1 MTQEIATIRPSGR
14 HLLTIGSDLIKDDY
28 TAIIELVKNAYD
40 ADAQNVTI
48 SIEGRK
54 NSILFSIRDDGHG
67 MDYDTVINKWL
78 VPSTDDKLKRK
89 ISPNKRI
96 MQGRKGIG
104 RYAAI
109 ILGQDLLLDTKTSS
123 GENTTIALD
132 WSLFEKAEYL
142 SDVEILVEKKNIN
155 NDSHYTE
162 ISVTGNEDTLRSW
175 SETDST
181 GVSKKIKR
189 LEFELKKLISPLYR
203 DKDNDV
209 FDITIKHKGL
219 STDLFMENTEIK
231 IEPLPILNLYDYR
244 IQGSV
249 SSQKIDLI
257 YENNKVSN
265 VPERITIDHF
275 SNFDNTQMDIG
286 EVKFDLKVY
295 DRENR
300 DLLNLLGRGNKYY
313 NLNYTGINEIKNIL
327 NDLSGVGV
335 YRNGFRIRPL
345 GDPGY
350 DWLKLDQKR
359 VQYPAMKIGL
369 NQIIG
374 LIEIESEEQ
383 SHLEE
388 KSARDGLKEND
399 AYNYLLKMF
408 DAVISELEQRRY
420 KYRRASDPK
429 NRDTTSQL
437 VAKIFDYTEV
447 KTEIRQALVGV
458 DENTTNDVLKII
470 EQEEANKNK
479 TAEELVEKI
488 AIYQGQ
494 ATLGKIVNVILHEG
508 RRPLNYF
515 ANQIDNFSY
524 FATKLSNEFSELLLQ
539 KIISML
545 KSFKENSCFLTS
557 LFKRI
562 EPLSSGRREKRKKE
576 ILLSIIEGS
585 VQVLEE
591 PLKKY
596 KIKLNINCDKNIE
609 LLCWKQDMYTALV
622 NIIDNSIYWLQKTDN
637 DSKTLDIK
645 VSCEDG
651 IVIDIIDNG
660 LGIKQED
667 IESGIIFEP
676 EYSTKEDGTGLGL
689 ALAGEACSRNDL
701 GLYAIYKKDGAHLQI
716 RTKDND

>member
-1 MTQEIATIRPSGR
+1 MTQEISTIRPSGR

-28 TAIIELVKNAYD
+28 TAIIELIKNAYD
-40 ADAQNVTI
+40 ADAENVI
-48 SIEGRK
+48 VSIEAIK
-54 NSILFSIRDDGHG
+54 NNILFSIRDDGHG

-78 VPSTDDKLKRK
+78 VPSTDDKLIRK
-89 ISPNKRI
+89 KSPKGRI

-109 ILGQDLLLDTKTSS
+109 ILGHDLLLNTKIAS

-132 WSLFEKAEYL
+132 WNLFKEAQYL
-142 SDVEILVEKKNIN
+142 SDVEILVEQKKIN
-155 NDSHYTE
+155 NKTHYTE
-162 ISVTGNEDTLRSW
+162 ILITGDEDTLKGW

-181 GVSKKIKR
+181 GVSKRVKR

-203 DKDNDV
+203 DSENDV
-209 FDITIKHKGL
+209 FNITIKHKGL
-219 STDLFMENTEIK
+219 SGDLFRSFGEIK
-231 IEPLPILNLYDYR
+231 IEPLPILSLYDYR
-244 IQGSV
+244 IKGTV
-249 SSQKIDLI
+249 NSQKIDLI
-257 YENNKVSN
+257 YENNKLSN
-265 VPERITIDHF
+265 IPEQVTIDSF
-275 SNFDNTQMDIG
+275 SNFDNTKMDIG
-286 EVKFDLKVY
+286 TVTFDLKVY
-295 DRENR
+295 DRDNR

-313 NLNYTGINEIKNIL
+313 NLNYAGINEIKNIL

-359 VQYPAMKIGL
+359 VQNPAMKIGL

-374 LIEIESEEQ
+374 LIEIESEEL

-399 AYNYLLKMF
+399 AYIYLLKMF

-447 KTEIRQALVGV
+447 KTGIRNALVGV
-458 DENTTNDVLKII
+458 DENTTNNVLKII
-470 EQEEANKNK
+470 EQEETNKNK

-524 FATKLSNEFSELLLQ
+524 YANKLSSEFSEVILQ

-545 KSFKENSCFLTS
+545 KSFNENSCFLTS

-562 EPLSSGRREKRKKE
+562 EPLSSGRRGKRKKE
-576 ILLSIIEGS
+576 TLLSIIEGV
-585 VQVLEE
+585 VQLFEDS
-591 PLKKY
+591 LKKY
-596 KIKLNINCDKNIE
+596 KIELNINCDENIE
-609 LLCWKQDMYTALV
+609 LLCWKQDMYTTLV
-622 NIIDNSIYWLQKTDN
+622 NIIDNSIYWLQKTEN
-637 DSKTLDIK
+637 DFKTLDIN
-645 VSCEDG
+645 VSCENG
-651 IVIDIIDNG
+651 IVIDVIDNG
-660 LGIKQED
+660 FGINPED
-667 IESGIIFEP
+667 IKSGIIFEP
-676 EYSTKEDGTGLGL
+676 EYSTKEYGTGLGL

-701 GLYAIYKKDGAHLQI
+701 ELFAIYKEDGAHLQI
-716 RTKDND
+716 RTKSND

>member
-123 GENTTIALD
+123 GENTTIVLD

-562 EPLSSGRREKRKKE
+562 EPLSSGRRGKRKKE

-591 PLKKY
+591 PLKKH

>member
-1 MTQEIATIRPSGR
+1 MTQEIAAIRPSGR
-14 HLLTIGSDLIKDDY
+14 HLLTIGSNLIKDDY

-109 ILGQDLLLDTKTSS
+109 ILGPDLLLDTKTAS

-142 SDVEILVEKKNIN
+142 SDIEILVEKKNIN

-209 FDITIKHKGL
+209 FNITIKHKGL
-219 STDLFMENTEIK
+219 STDLFIENTEVK

-244 IQGSV
+244 IKGTV

-265 VPERITIDHF
+265 VPERVTIDHF
-275 SNFDNTQMDIG
+275 SNFDNTEMDIG
-286 EVKFDLKVY
+286 TVTFDLKVY
-295 DRENR
+295 DRDNR

-313 NLNYTGINEIKNIL
+313 NINYTGLNEIKSIL

-359 VQYPAMKIGL
+359 VQSPARKIGL

-374 LIEIESEEQ
+374 FIEIENEEK

-399 AYNYLLKMF
+399 AYNYLLNMF
-408 DAVISELEQRRY
+408 DAVISELERRTY

-524 FATKLSNEFSELLLQ
+524 FTTKLSNEFSKEILQ

-545 KSFKENSCFLTS
+545 KSFKENSYFLTS

-562 EPLSSGRREKRKKE
+562 EPLSSGRRGKRKKE
-576 ILLSIIEGS
+576 TLLSIIEGS

-591 PLKKY
+591 PLKKH

-651 IVIDIIDNG
+651 VVIDIIDNG

>member
-591 PLKKY
+591 PLKKH

>member
-40 ADAQNVTI
+40 ADAENVTI
-48 SIEGRK
+48 SITGRG
-54 NSILFSIRDDGHG
+54 NNILFSIRDDGHG

-89 ISPNKRI
+89 TSPKKRI

-132 WSLFEKAEYL
+132 WSLFKKAEYL

-175 SETDST
+175 SETDSS
-181 GVSKKIKR
+181 GISKKIR
-189 LEFELKKLISPLYR
+189 HLEFELKKLISPLYR
-203 DKDNDV
+203 DIKKDV
-209 FDITIKHKGL
+209 FNITIEYKDL
-219 STDLFMENTEIK
+219 SNELFKPSGKIK

-359 VQYPAMKIGL
+359 VQNPAMKIGL

-524 FATKLSNEFSELLLQ
+524 FATKLSSEFSESLLQ

-545 KSFKENSCFLTS
+545 KSFKENSYFLTS

-562 EPLSSGRREKRKKE
+562 EPLSSGRRGKRKKE
-576 ILLSIIEGS
+576 TLLSIIEGS
-585 VQVLEE
+585 IQVLEE
-591 PLKKY
+591 PLKKH
-596 KIKLNINCDKNIE
+596 KIKVNINCDKNIE

-701 GLYAIYKKDGAHLQI
+701 GLYAIYKRDGAHLQI

>member
-429 NRDTTSQL
+429 NKDTTSQL

-562 EPLSSGRREKRKKE
+562 EPLSSGRRGKRKKE

-591 PLKKY
+591 PLKKH